1 MRNRR
6 CLNEAKV
13 PPKYVAIEPKV
24 HRTAVHPM
32 NDDNITDIY
41 TYLRQFGPALAE
53 RILETYPSLQGTKD
67 PVAPALSTLLRKAL
81 HAQALAIT
89 GTAKYLRKAKAA
101 RIVAE
106 CGAGETFMSLGTIH
120 VLAEG
125 RPTAT
130 LVMCPSHITHKWA
143 REVLLTIPRART
155 FLIED
160 MRNGGDPSRPHG
172 ICEVK
177 LSKGRTVYEGKRL
190 TLSEMRHM
198 GRKDWKRRF
207 PGPTFF
213 IAGKDKA
220 KLGYFW
226 EHVYLKAKSGPNLGG
241 VVNPDSGVA
250 ILDSEMQKLT
260 ALDFSDKLKVSEALT
275 APSGGTTRFSAL
287 WQADRERIQRMAPI
301 EFIGRYMLGWFD
313 FAIADELH
321 QLAGD
326 TAQGNALGVLGRSA
340 QRLIALTGTLM
351 GGYADDLFNI
361 FYRMEPRVMV
371 REGFAY
377 GGQGRRDFQEQYGV
391 LETIEKVEE
400 ADNACSR
407 STKKSVRVLR
417 KPGASPL
424 LFGKFLMNT
433 TAFLSLED
441 ISDNLPRYEESVI
454 SVIMDDALQ
463 QAYGLLEEDIRSAM
477 KAHRGNKSLMS
488 ILLNT
493 LLLYPDH
500 PYDFDQIWA
509 RAFDPQTKEYAKFL
523 VTEPENLTRED
534 LYAKE
539 RALISDVREELRQ
552 GRRCQVYATYTG
564 EKDVTLRLETVLRQ
578 EGIRVAV
585 LRSSVPTD
593 KREDWYDRQLKAGVE
608 VVICHPK
615 LVETGLDLLAFPT
628 LYFYETGYSLHTLRQ
643 SSRRSWRI
651 GQRFPV
657 RVKFVTYSGTMQETC
672 LRLMGKKMLVAL
684 MMEGKFS
691 GEGLQALDT
700 DEDLMSA
707 MARELVVKA
716 GVGESA
722 DAVWRELDQEREKI
736 EPRPGA
742 AEPEPEDEP
751 APAFD
756 LPVASSASPAPIAFG
771 IRLTEPTPFTKKRRK
786 TALWPTAEEANAQLS
801 LFFD

>member
-1 MRNRR
+1 M
-6 CLNEAKV
+6 ETTF
-13 PPKYVAIEPKV
+13 E
-24 HRTAVHPM
+24 
-32 NDDNITDIY
+32 
-41 TYLRQFGPALAE
+41 YLRHFGPALAE
-53 RILETYPSLQGTKD
+53 RILATYPPLQSTKD
-67 PVAPALSTLLRKAL
+67 PVARSLEDLLRKPL
-81 HAQALAIT
+81 PAQALAIT
-89 GTAKYLRKAKAA
+89 GTAKYLREAKSA

-106 CGAGETFMSLGTIH
+106 CGAGKTLMALGAIH
-120 VLAEG
+120 VLTEG
-125 RPTAT
+125 RPSTT

-143 REVLLTIPRART
+143 REVLLTIPRAHA
-155 FLIED
+155 FLLED
-160 MRNGGDPSRPHG
+160 MRNGGDPGRPHG
-172 ICEVK
+172 VCEVK
-177 LSKGRTVYEGKRL
+177 LKHGKTVYEGKRL
-190 TLSEMRHM
+190 TLAEMRRM
-198 GRKDWKRRF
+198 GRKEWRRRF
-207 PGPTFF
+207 PWPTVF
-213 IAGKDKA
+213 ITGKDKG
-220 KLGYFW
+220 KLSYFW
-226 EHVYLKAKSGPNLGG
+226 DHVFLKPKSGPNLGG
-241 VVNPDSGVA
+241 VVNPDSGLAV
-250 ILDSEMQKLT
+250 LDSEMEKLT
-260 ALDFSDKLKVSEALT
+260 ALDFRDKVKVSETLT
-275 APSGGTTRFSAL
+275 APRGGATRFSAL
-287 WQADRERIQRMAPI
+287 WQADRTRIQRMAPI
-301 EFIGRYMLGWFD
+301 EFIGRYMRGWFD
-313 FAIADELH
+313 FAVADELH

-326 TAQGNALGVLGRSA
+326 TAQGNGLGVLGRA
-340 QRLIALTGTLM
+340 ARRLIALTGTLM

-361 FYRMEPRVMV
+361 FYRMEPRAMV

-377 GGQGRRDFQEQYGV
+377 GGQGRRDFQQQYGV

-400 ADNACSR
+400 TDNACSR
-407 STKKSVRVLR
+407 ANKKTVRVLR

-441 ISDNLPRYEESVI
+441 ISDNLPRYDESVI
-454 SVIMDDALQ
+454 SVDMDDALQ
-463 QAYGLLEEDIRSAM
+463 GAYETLEEEIRSAM
-477 KAHRGNKSLMS
+477 REHRGNKSLMS

-509 RAFDPQTKEYAKFL
+509 RAFDPETKEYVKFL
-523 VTEPENLTRED
+523 VTEPQNLPREG

-539 RALISDVREELRQ
+539 RALVADVKEELRQ

-564 EKDVTLRLETVLRQ
+564 EKDVTLRLEAVLRQ
-578 EGIRVAV
+578 EGIRVAI

-593 KREDWYDRQLKAGVE
+593 KREDWYDRQLKGGVE

-643 SSRRSWRI
+643 ASRRSWRI

-707 MARELVVKA
+707 MARELVEKA

-722 DAVWRELDQEREKI
+722 DAAWRELDREREKI
-736 EPRPGA
+736 QPRPA
-742 AEPEPEDEP
+742 TVELEPEEEAIPTL
-751 APAFD
+751 D
-756 LPVASSASPAPIAFG
+756 LPRMPATQPVPTTFG
-771 IRLTEPTPFTKKRRK
+771 IHLMEPPSAAKKRK
-786 TALWPTAEEANAQLS
+786 KAKVWPTATEANAQLS
-801 LFFD
+801 LFD

>member
-1 MRNRR
+1 M
-6 CLNEAKV
+6 E
-13 PPKYVAIEPKV
+13 
-24 HRTAVHPM
+24 TTF
-32 NDDNITDIY
+32 D
-41 TYLRQFGPALAE
+41 YLRRFGPLLAE
-53 RILETYPSLQGTKD
+53 RILETYPPLQSTKD
-67 PVAPALSTLLRKAL
+67 PVALSLAKLLRKAL
-81 HAQALAIT
+81 PAQALAIT

-106 CGAGETFMSLGTIH
+106 CGAGKTFMALGTIH

-125 RPTAT
+125 RPSTT

-172 ICEVK
+172 VCEVK
-177 LSKGRTVYEGKRL
+177 LKNGRTVYEGKRL
-190 TLSEMRHM
+190 ALSDMRQM
-198 GRKDWKRRF
+198 GRKEWRTRF
-207 PGPTFF
+207 RGPTFF
-213 IAGKDKA
+213 ITGKDKG
-220 KLGYFW
+220 KLSYFW
-226 EHVYLKAKSGPNLGG
+226 DHVILKAKSGPNLGG

-250 ILDSEMQKLT
+250 VLDSEMEKLT
-260 ALDFSDKLKVSEALT
+260 ALDFKDKAKVSETLT
-275 APSGGTTRFSAL
+275 APRGGTTRFSAL
-287 WQADRERIQRMAPI
+287 WQADRTRIQRMAPI
-301 EFIGRYMLGWFD
+301 EFIGRFMGGWFD

-326 TAQGNALGVLGRSA
+326 TAQGNGLGVLGRA
-340 QRLIALTGTLM
+340 AKRLIALTGTLM

-361 FYRMEPRVMV
+361 FYRMEPRAMV

-400 ADNACSR
+400 SDNACSR
-407 STKKSVRVLR
+407 ATKKTVRVLR

-424 LFGKFLMNT
+424 LFGKFLMTT

-441 ISDNLPRYEESVI
+441 ISDNLPRYDESVL
-454 SVIMDDALQ
+454 SVDMDDTLQ
-463 QAYGLLEEDIRSAM
+463 QAYEQLEENIRSAM
-477 KAHRGNKSLMS
+477 KEHRGNKCLMS

-493 LLLYPDH
+493 LLVYPDH

-509 RAFDPQTKEYAKFL
+509 RAFDPQTKEYMKFL
-523 VTEPENLTRED
+523 VTEPKNLTRD
-534 LYAKE
+534 ALYAKE
-539 RALISDVREELRQ
+539 RALIADVKDELRE
-552 GRRCQVYATYTG
+552 GRRCQIYATYTG
-564 EKDVTLRLETVLRQ
+564 EKDVTLRLETVLQQ
-578 EGIRVAV
+578 EGIRVAI

-593 KREDWYDRQLKAGVE
+593 KREDWYERQLKAGVQ

-643 SSRRSWRI
+643 ASRRSWRI
-651 GQRFPV
+651 GQRHPV
-657 RVKFVTYSGTMQETC
+657 RVKFVTYSGTMQESC

-707 MARELVVKA
+707 MARELVEKA

-722 DAVWRELDQEREKI
+722 DAVWRELGDERDRVL
-736 EPRPGA
+736 PRPA
-742 AEPEPEDEP
+742 TEETEPEEESVSALDFPAAVPAAPAPTPFGVRLLEP
-751 APAFD
+751 APA
-756 LPVASSASPAPIAFG
+756 
-771 IRLTEPTPFTKKRRK
+771 TKTRK
-786 TALWPTAEEANAQLS
+786 KTTLWPTAGETDVQLS
-801 LFFD
+801 LFD

>member
-1 MRNRR
+1 M
-6 CLNEAKV
+6 E
-13 PPKYVAIEPKV
+13 
-24 HRTAVHPM
+24 TTF
-32 NDDNITDIY
+32 D
-41 TYLRQFGPALAE
+41 YLRAHATELGA
-53 RILETYPSLQGTKD
+53 RILETYPPLQGPKD
-67 PVAPALSTLLRKAL
+67 PIAPELATLLRKPL
-81 HAQALAIT
+81 PAQALAVT
-89 GTAKYLRKAKAA
+89 GTAKYLRTAKAA

-106 CGAGETFMSLGTIH
+106 CGAGKTLMALATIH
-120 VLAEG
+120 VLAFG
-125 RPTAT
+125 RSSAN

-143 REVLLTIPRART
+143 REVLLTIPRARA

-160 MRNGGDPSRPHG
+160 LRNGGDPGRPHG

-177 LSKGRTVYEGKRL
+177 LSKGRTVYEGKRISL
-190 TLSEMRHM
+190 PEMRQI
-198 GRKDWKRRF
+198 GRNEWRKRL

-213 IAGKDKA
+213 ISGKDKG
-220 KLGYFW
+220 KLSYFW
-226 EHVYLKAKSGPNLGG
+226 DHAFIKAKSGPNLGG
-241 VVNPDSGVA
+241 VVNPDSGLA
-250 ILDSEMQKLT
+250 ILDSEMEKLT
-260 ALDFSDKLKVSEALT
+260 ALDFCEKVKVSEALA
-275 APSGGTTRFSAL
+275 APRGGTTRFSAL
-287 WQADRERIQRMAPI
+287 WQADRTRIQRMAPI
-301 EFIGRYMLGWFD
+301 EYIGRYMRGWFD

-326 TAQGNALGVLGRSA
+326 TAQGNGLGVLGRAA

-361 FYRMEPRVMV
+361 FYRMEPRAMV

-407 STKKSVRVLR
+407 ATKKTVRVLR

-424 LFGKFLMNT
+424 LFGRFLMNT

-441 ISDNLPRYEESVI
+441 ISDKLPRYDESVM
-454 SVIMDDALQ
+454 SVDMDEALQ
-463 QAYGLLEEDIRSAM
+463 QAYEKLEEDIRSAM

-500 PYDFDQIWA
+500 PYDFDEIWA
-509 RAFDPQTKEYAKFL
+509 RARDPQTKEYVKFL
-523 VTEPENLTRED
+523 VTEPENLTREA

-539 RALISDVREELRQ
+539 RALIADVKEELRQ

-578 EGIRVAV
+578 EGIRVAI

-643 SSRRSWRI
+643 ASRRSWRI

-707 MARELVVKA
+707 MARELVEKA
-716 GVGESA
+716 GVGETA
-722 DAVWRELDQEREKI
+722 DAVWRELDQEREKVQ
-736 EPRPGA
+736 PRPAA
-742 AEPEPEDEP
+742 AEPEPEEEP
-751 APAFD
+751 ALVFELPM
-756 LPVASSASPAPIAFG
+756 PVATPSVPVTFG
-771 IRLTEPTPFTKKRRK
+771 IRLMEPSPSAKKRK
-786 TALWPTAEEANAQLS
+786 KAAVWPTATETDVQLS
-801 LFFD
+801 LFD

>member
-1 MRNRR
+1 M
-6 CLNEAKV
+6 E
-13 PPKYVAIEPKV
+13 
-24 HRTAVHPM
+24 TTF
-32 NDDNITDIY
+32 D
-41 TYLRQFGPALAE
+41 YLRHFGPSLAE
-53 RILETYPSLQGTKD
+53 RILETYPPLQSTKD
-67 PVAPALSTLLRKAL
+67 PVAPSLEKLLRKPL
-81 HAQALAIT
+81 PAQALAIT
-89 GTAKYLRKAKAA
+89 GTAKYLRKAKSA

-106 CGAGETFMSLGTIH
+106 CGAGKTLMALGTIH
-120 VLAEG
+120 ILTEG
-125 RPTAT
+125 RPSTT

-143 REVLLTIPRART
+143 REVLLSIPRARA

-172 ICEVK
+172 VCEVK
-177 LSKGRTVYEGKRL
+177 LKNGKTVYEGKRL
-190 TLSEMRHM
+190 TLAEMRRM
-198 GRKDWKRRF
+198 GRREWRKRF
-207 PGPTFF
+207 PWPTVF
-213 IAGKDKA
+213 ITSKDKG
-220 KLGYFW
+220 KLSYFW
-226 EHVYLKAKSGPNLGG
+226 DHVLLKAKSGPNLGG
-241 VVNPDSGVA
+241 VVNPDSGLAV
-250 ILDSEMQKLT
+250 LDSDMEKLT
-260 ALDFSDKLKVSEALT
+260 ALDFRDKVKVSEALT
-275 APSGGTTRFSAL
+275 APRGGATRFSAL
-287 WQADRERIQRMAPI
+287 WQADRTRIQRMAPI
-301 EFIGRYMLGWFD
+301 EFIGRYMCGWFD

-326 TAQGNALGVLGRSA
+326 TAQGNGLGVLARAAG
-340 QRLIALTGTLM
+340 RLIALTGTLM

-361 FYRMEPRVMV
+361 FYRMEPRAMV
-371 REGFAY
+371 GEGFAY

-400 ADNACSR
+400 TDNACSR
-407 STKKSVRVLR
+407 ATKKTVRVLR

-441 ISDNLPRYEESVI
+441 ISDKLPRYDESVI
-454 SVIMDDALQ
+454 SVDMDDALQ
-463 QAYGLLEEDIRSAM
+463 QAYETLEEEIRSAM
-477 KAHRGNKSLMS
+477 REHRGNKSLMS

-509 RAFDPQTKEYAKFL
+509 RAFDPQTKEYVKFL
-523 VTEPENLTRED
+523 VTEPQNLTRET

-539 RALISDVREELRQ
+539 RALIADVKEELRQ

-564 EKDVTLRLETVLRQ
+564 EKDVTLRLEAVLRQ
-578 EGIRVAV
+578 EGFRVAV

-615 LVETGLDLLAFPT
+615 LVETGLDLLAFPS

-643 SSRRSWRI
+643 ASRRSWRI

-707 MARELVVKA
+707 MARELVEKA

-722 DAVWRELDQEREKI
+722 DAAWRELDREREKI
-736 EPRPGA
+736 QPRLVSA
-742 AEPEPEDEP
+742 AQEPEEEP
-751 APAFD
+751 ALVLDAPRLD
-756 LPVASSASPAPIAFG
+756 LPAMPTPEPVPMTFG
-771 IRLTEPTPFTKKRRK
+771 IHLTEPSPTAKKRKK
-786 TALWPTAEEANAQLS
+786 TKVWPTATEANAQLS
-801 LFFD
+801 LFD

>member
-1 MRNRR
+1 M
-6 CLNEAKV
+6 E
-13 PPKYVAIEPKV
+13 
-24 HRTAVHPM
+24 TTF
-32 NDDNITDIY
+32 D
-41 TYLRQFGPALAE
+41 YLRAHAVELGS
-53 RILETYPSLQGTKD
+53 RILETYPPLQSTKD
-67 PVAPALSTLLRKAL
+67 PVAPGLATLLRKPLA
-81 HAQALAIT
+81 AQALAIT
-89 GTAKYLRKAKAA
+89 GTAKYLRRAKAA

-106 CGAGETFMSLGTIH
+106 CGAGKTFMALGTIH

-125 RPTAT
+125 RASTT
-130 LVMCPSHITHKWA
+130 IVMCPSHITHKWA
-143 REVLLTIPRART
+143 REILLTIPRARA

-160 MRNGGDPSRPHG
+160 MRNGGDPKKPHG

-177 LSKGRTVYEGKRL
+177 LSKGRTIYEGKRF
-190 TLSEMRHM
+190 TLAEMRRM
-198 GRKDWKRRF
+198 GRKEWRTRF
-207 PGPTFF
+207 PGPAFF
-213 IAGKDKA
+213 ITGKDKG

-226 EHVYLKAKSGPNLGG
+226 DHVYLKAQSGPHCGG
-241 VVNPDSGVA
+241 VINPDSGRA
-250 ILDSEMQKLT
+250 ILDSEKQKLT
-260 ALDFSDKLKVSEALT
+260 AIDFADKAKVSEQLVT
-275 APSGGTTRFSAL
+275 PRGGTTRFSAL
-287 WQADRERIQRMAPI
+287 WQADRSRIQRMAPI
-301 EFIGRYMLGWFD
+301 EYMGRYMRGWFD

-326 TAQGNALGVLGRSA
+326 TAQGNGLGVLGRAA

-361 FYRMEPRVMV
+361 FYRMEPRAMV

-391 LETIEKVEE
+391 LETVEKVK
-400 ADNACSR
+400 ATDNACSR
-407 STKKSVRVLR
+407 TTKKTIQVLR

-441 ISDNLPRYEESVI
+441 ISDNLPRYDESVI
-454 SVIMDDALQ
+454 SVDMDEALQ
-463 QAYGLLEEDIRSAM
+463 TAYDRLEEDIRSAIR
-477 KAHRGNKSLMS
+477 AHRGNKSLMS

-500 PYDFDQIWA
+500 PYDFGQIWA
-509 RAFDPQTKEYAKFL
+509 RALDPETKEFVKFV
-523 VTEPENLTRED
+523 VTEPENLSRETF
-534 LYAKE
+534 YAKE
-539 RALISDVREELRQ
+539 RALIADVREELRQ
-552 GRRCQVYATYTG
+552 GRRCQIYATYTG
-564 EKDVTLRLETVLRQ
+564 EKDVTERLETVLQR
-578 EGIRVAV
+578 EGMRVAV

-593 KREDWYDRQLKAGVE
+593 KREDWYERQLKAGVE

-643 SSRRSWRI
+643 ASRRSWRI

-691 GEGLQALDT
+691 GEGLQSLDT

-707 MARELVVKA
+707 MARELVEKA

-722 DAVWRELDQEREKI
+722 DAIWRELDHEREKVQ
-736 EPRPGA
+736 PRPA
-742 AEPEPEDEP
+742 AVEPEPEREEMPVLDLPTVLLSVP
-751 APAFD
+751 APTK
-756 LPVASSASPAPIAFG
+756 SG
-771 IRLTEPTPFTKKRRK
+771 IHLMEPDVTAKKRK
-786 TALWPTAEEANAQLS
+786 KSALWPTADRDNGQLS
-801 LFFD
+801 LFG